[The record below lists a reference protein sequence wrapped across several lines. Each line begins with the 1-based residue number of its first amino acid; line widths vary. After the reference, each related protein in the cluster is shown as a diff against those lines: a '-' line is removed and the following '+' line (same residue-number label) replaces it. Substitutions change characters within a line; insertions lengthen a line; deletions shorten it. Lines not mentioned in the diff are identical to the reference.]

1 MPTKLLFIIF
11 FISFTSS
18 VEAISFNEAINLL
31 KDHDIVKSG
40 LASSEMMKEMA
51 GANGSWGDPKLK
63 LAAKNYP
70 QSSLDDRQTPMTGI
84 GIGLSQ
90 KISFTTKYNNYRKST
105 EALAKSTHFSAKDKM
120 NMLNKHLWNAI
131 INHRKIKQE
140 LGILNENLEWISKI
154 LKVSKKL
161 YANGKTSQQAI
172 LDIQIRKS
180 ELESS
185 LSNKEFE
192 LKQIDDFFD
201 YLIGENNRLDIN
213 TVPWKVLETGGSEGI
228 DFRELAVKEELASSE
243 FELSASKLNF
253 IPDATIGFEYTK
265 RQNID
270 GNGDFVSASITFP
283 LPFSGK
289 KYSGYGASIQRK
301 YSALKKLKNFQ
312 KEKRR
317 DQELLKKEIEKIT
330 SELSI
335 LDKKTIKLARNSRT
349 ITSKSY
355 GLGNSTYVELLQSE
369 LKLQKILLKRVMLE
383 SMRDMKKV
391 NLKYV
396 NGEKLYE

>member
-1 MPTKLLFIIF
+1 MLLKASVITILVFFSFSTK
-11 FISFTSS
+11 
-18 VEAISFNEAINLL
+18 AISFNEAINLL

-63 LAAKNYP
+63 LVAKNYP

-105 EALAKSTHFSAKDKM
+105 EALAKSKQFSAKDKM
-120 NMLNKHLWNAI
+120 NMLNKHLWDAI
-131 INHRKIKQE
+131 ISHRKIKQE

-192 LKQIDDFFD
+192 LKQLDDFFE
-201 YLIGENNRLDIN
+201 YLIGEDKHLDFN
-213 TVPWKVLETGGSEGI
+213 TVPWNVLEKNEGD
-228 DFRELAVKEELASSE
+228 DFCCSTMLTTLFFCSKRTAVHDSQDQSSLVNHSPGNTVFVVNKE
-243 FELSASKLNF
+243 
-253 IPDATIGFEYTK
+253 
-265 RQNID
+265 
-270 GNGDFVSASITFP
+270 
-283 LPFSGK
+283 
-289 KYSGYGASIQRK
+289 
-301 YSALKKLKNFQ
+301 
-312 KEKRR
+312 
-317 DQELLKKEIEKIT
+317 DQI
-330 SELSI
+330 
-335 LDKKTIKLARNSRT
+335 
-349 ITSKSY
+349 
-355 GLGNSTYVELLQSE
+355 
-369 LKLQKILLKRVMLE
+369 
-383 SMRDMKKV
+383 
-391 NLKYV
+391 
-396 NGEKLYE
+396 

>member
-18 VEAISFNEAINLL
+18 VGAISFNEAINLL

-105 EALAKSTHFSAKDKM
+105 EALAKSKHFSAKDKM
-120 NMLNKHLWNAI
+120 NMLNKHLWDAI

-192 LKQIDDFFD
+192 LKQLDDFFE
-201 YLIGENNRLDIN
+201 YLIGEDKHLDFN
-213 TVPWKVLETGGSEGI
+213 TVPWKVLERNGSEGI

-289 KYSGYGASIQRK
+289 KYSGYGASVQRK

-335 LDKKTIKLARNSRT
+335 LDKKTIKFARNSRT